1 MDRYEEMT
9 GIMEDTG
16 TILLLAAVLAGTVL
30 VRLLMQRTEKTDF
43 YSGLSIQ
50 TETEEEGMLPD
61 LGVCQTTGTCELQS
75 DCVQVSGTRAGVMA
89 AMADGIGRANTG
101 KVSAQIAVDTVLDR
115 YEPYQVLNHPEYF
128 FRTAFQEANLRIQKT
143 IGERRG
149 GASLGAVYL
158 SGTAACYA
166 LAGDIRIALLRGE
179 ELIPVSQ
186 GHTVDVLAAAS
197 YREGKLSR
205 REALWS
211 QEEKRVWNYLGMD
224 GFRQVE
230 MGELPIR
237 LKTGDVVL
245 MASRGIWQEVPSGDL
260 EDLLLAGGSL
270 QEKAERIV
278 RAAEEAGS
286 PQRENGSILL
296 VRAEVTDETEQF

>member
-1 MDRYEEMT
+1 MT
-9 GIMEDTG
+9 GIMGDTG
-16 TILLLAAVLAGTVL
+16 FIIALAAALACTVA
-30 VRLLMQRTEKTDF
+30 VRLLIQRTCRAEELPC
-43 YSGLSIQ
+43 LSPDGPGE
-50 TETEEEGMLPD
+50 ETAPPD
-61 LGVCQTTGTCELQS
+61 MGISQTTGTCELQS
-75 DCVQVSGTRAGVMA
+75 DCVQVIRTRAGVMA

-101 KVSAQIAVDTVLDR
+101 KVSAQIAADTVLDR
-115 YEPYQVLNHPEYF
+115 YEPYHVLNNPAYF
-128 FRTAFQEANLRIQKT
+128 FRTVFQEANIRIQKT
-143 IGERRG
+143 IGDRRG

-158 SGTAACYA
+158 NGGTACYA
-166 LAGDIRIALLRGE
+166 LAGDIRIALFRGE
-179 ELIPVSQ
+179 ELIPISR

-237 LKTGDVVL
+237 LKRGDVIL
-245 MASRGIWQEVPSGDL
+245 MASRGIWQEVPPGRL

-270 QEKAERIV
+270 KEKAERIA
-278 RAAEEAGS
+278 RAAEEADS
-286 PQRENGSILL
+286 KERENGSILL

>member
-1 MDRYEEMT
+1 M
-9 GIMEDTG
+9 
-16 TILLLAAVLAGTVL
+16 
-30 VRLLMQRTEKTDF
+30 
-43 YSGLSIQ
+43 
-50 TETEEEGMLPD
+50 
-61 LGVCQTTGTCELQS
+61 GVSQTTGTCELQS
-75 DCVQVSGTRAGVMA
+75 DCVQVSKTRAGVMA

-115 YEPYQVLNHPEYF
+115 YEPYHVLNSPAYF
-128 FRTAFQEANLRIQKT
+128 FRSVFQEANIRIQKT

-158 SGTAACYA
+158 NGETACYA
-166 LAGDIRIALLRGE
+166 LAGDIRIALFRGE
-179 ELIPVSQ
+179 ELIPISR

-245 MASRGIWQEVPSGDL
+245 MASRGIWQEVPPGEL

-278 RAAEEAGS
+278 RAAEASDSKE
-286 PQRENGSILL
+286 RENGSILL

>member
-1 MDRYEEMT
+1 MN
-9 GIMEDTG
+9 G
-16 TILLLAAVLAGTVL
+16 
-30 VRLLMQRTEKTDF
+30 
-43 YSGLSIQ
+43 
-50 TETEEEGMLPD
+50 ET
-61 LGVCQTTGTCELQS
+61 
-75 DCVQVSGTRAGVMA
+75 
-89 AMADGIGRANTG
+89 
-101 KVSAQIAVDTVLDR
+101 
-115 YEPYQVLNHPEYF
+115 
-128 FRTAFQEANLRIQKT
+128 
-143 IGERRG
+143 
-149 GASLGAVYL
+149 
-158 SGTAACYA
+158 ACYA
-166 LAGDIRIALLRGE
+166 LAGDIRIALFRGE
-179 ELIPVSQ
+179 ELIPISR

-245 MASRGIWQEVPSGDL
+245 MASRGIWQEVPPGEL

-278 RAAEEAGS
+278 RAAEASDSKE
-286 PQRENGSILL
+286 RENGSILL

>member
-1 MDRYEEMT
+1 MDRYKEMT
-9 GIMEDTG
+9 EIMENTG
-16 TILLLAAVLAGTVL
+16 MILLLAAVLAGTVL
-30 VRLLMQRTEKTDF
+30 IRLLMQRTGKAAGS
-43 YSGLSIQ
+43 YSSLSVQ
-50 TETEEEGMLPD
+50 TEEEDMLPD
-61 LGVCQTTGTCELQS
+61 MGVSQTTGTCGLQS
-75 DCVQVSGTRAGVMA
+75 DCVQAVRTRAGVMA
-89 AMADGIGRANTG
+89 VMADGIGRANTG

-115 YEPYQVLNHPEYF
+115 YEPYQVLNHLEYF

-158 SGTAACYA
+158 SGAAASYA
-166 LAGDIRIALLRGE
+166 LAGDIHIALLRGE

-286 PQRENGSILL
+286 LQRENGSILL
-296 VRAEVTDETEQF
+296 VRAEVTNETDQL

>member
-1 MDRYEEMT
+1 MT
-9 GIMEDTG
+9 EIMENIG

-30 VRLLMQRTEKTDF
+30 IRLLMQRTGKAADS
-43 YSGLSIQ
+43 YSSLSVQ
-50 TETEEEGMLPD
+50 TEEEDMLPD
-61 LGVCQTTGTCELQS
+61 MGVSQTTGTCGLQS
-75 DCVQVSGTRAGVMA
+75 DCVQAVRTRAGVMA
-89 AMADGIGRANTG
+89 VMADGIGRANTG

-158 SGTAACYA
+158 SGAAASYA

-286 PQRENGSILL
+286 LQRENGSILL

>member
-1 MDRYEEMT
+1 MT
-9 GIMEDTG
+9 EIMENTG

-30 VRLLMQRTEKTDF
+30 IRLLMQRTGKAAGS
-43 YSGLSIQ
+43 YSSLSVQ
-50 TETEEEGMLPD
+50 TEEEDMLPD
-61 LGVCQTTGTCELQS
+61 MGVSQTTGTCGLQS
-75 DCVQVSGTRAGVMA
+75 DCVQAVRTRAGVMA
-89 AMADGIGRANTG
+89 VMADGIGRANTG

-158 SGTAACYA
+158 SGAAASYA

-245 MASRGIWQEVPSGDL
+245 MASRGIWQEVPPGEL

-278 RAAEEAGS
+278 RAAEASDSKE
-286 PQRENGSILL
+286 RENGSILL

>member
-1 MDRYEEMT
+1 MDRYKEMT
-9 GIMEDTG
+9 EIMENTG

-30 VRLLMQRTEKTDF
+30 IRLLMQRTGKAAGS
-43 YSGLSIQ
+43 YSSLSVQ
-50 TETEEEGMLPD
+50 TEEEDMLPD
-61 LGVCQTTGTCELQS
+61 MGVSQTTGTCGLQS
-75 DCVQVSGTRAGVMA
+75 DCVQAVRTRAGVMA
-89 AMADGIGRANTG
+89 VMADGIGRANTG

-158 SGTAACYA
+158 SGAAASYA